1 MNSFVTEDYD
11 LLRKAKILFDDGD
24 KLYEHLNKIWND
36 PFQWW
41 YSEDVQEKLN
51 KFRTLY
57 TKMPDKNFNI
67 NFKNIIMDNL

>member
-1 MNSFVTEDYD
+1 MMVINCMNY
-11 LLRKAKILFDDGD
+11 
-24 KLYEHLNKIWND
+24 LNKIWND

-67 NFKNIIMDNL
+67 NFKI